1 MHIREG
7 AELLADIYWQEANS
21 VAPGQRA
28 PHVWAVLEP
37 SALGPAINVGGNIG
51 APENHL
57 KIRAIFNA
65 LHASYPD
72 YRRQLDVT
80 LVEPK
85 LGILNILGIPK
96 AVLDPEFAAESF
108 VSFERANVY
117 WDTIRL
123 QEDMPFD
130 TKKVLR
136 SENGDKPHVG
146 VAAEELAYNP
156 NLKLHFVQGHVTEL
170 LESVARVQIGKLDK
184 GRLPERYRPTKPA
197 EEVEIPYDSVII
209 ASGRTRNWPLD
220 PLSSTAE
227 ELKKEMADSTAQIK
241 SARKTVIIGG
251 GALGIEL
258 AGEIKHQFPEKE
270 VVLVH
275 PHATLPPESLLCDR
289 FKQQVL
295 EFLENLG
302 VEVLLGTRIKSE
314 QEDGVL
320 VTTDGRTITSD
331 LTFWCN
337 YKKNN
342 VDFLAKN
349 HPNVFAPN
357 GDILV
362 THQYE
367 VKTDKNEV
375 IGNIF
380 AVGDLAD
387 LPLVKTAG
395 WAYREGCQAGN
406 NAVELVLNKDRGGY
420 ESVDKEFL
428 DKGGMLLVVGMDQS
442 VCEDFLGQI
451 YINDPEH
458 LKMYEDYRLSSMF
471 PTYGLTKEESE

>member
-1 MHIREG
+1 MSRILIIGGSFGGLG
-7 AELLADIYWQEANS
+7 A
-21 VAPGQRA
+21 
-28 PHVWAVLEP
+28 
-37 SALGPAINVGGNIG
+37 
-51 APENHL
+51 L
-57 KIRAIFNA
+57 KSIIKKAQN
-65 LHASYPD
+65 LTQ
-72 YRRQLDVT
+72 QLDVT

-123 QEDMPFD
+123 QEGMQFD

-136 SENGDKPHVG
+136 SENADKPHLG
-146 VAAEELAYNP
+146 ISAEELKYNP

-170 LESVARVQIGKLDK
+170 ANNVAKVKIGKLDK

-227 ELKKEMADSTAQIK
+227 ELRTEMADSTEQIK
-241 SARKTVIIGG
+241 NAQKTVVIGG

-275 PHATLPPESLLCDR
+275 PHATLPPERLVCDQ
-289 FKQQVL
+289 FKQQAL
-295 EFLENLG
+295 EFLKNLG
-302 VEVLLGTRIKSE
+302 VEVLLNTRIKAE

-342 VDFLAKN
+342 VEFLAKSY
-349 HPNVFAPN
+349 PNVFAPN

-367 VKTDKNEV
+367 VKTDAGDV
-375 IGNIF
+375 LGNIF
-380 AVGDLAD
+380 AVGDLVD

-395 WAYREGCQAGN
+395 WAYRQGCQAGN
-406 NAVELVLNKDRGGY
+406 NAVELVLNEDRGGY
-420 ESVDKEFL
+420 ESVDKEYL
-428 DKGGMLLVVGMDQS
+428 DKGGMLLVVGMNQS
-442 VCEDFLGQI
+442 VCEDFFGQI
-451 YINDPEH
+451 FINDPEH
-458 LKMYEDYRLSSMF
+458 LKMYEDYRLSVMF
-471 PTYGLTKEESE
+471 PTYGLTKEQK